1 MPSPTLLADVVLLTH
16 FGVVLFVVG
25 GLVLI
30 VAGNALGWEWV
41 NGLWLRIAH
50 LGAIATVVAES
61 WWGMTC
67 PLTTLEAWLRAQ
79 AGSASYRGESFVGHW
94 LQRLLFYDAPPWAF
108 AIAYTAFGL
117 LVVAA
122 WWYFPPRHQ
131 RRRPEPGA

>member
-30 VAGNALGWEWV
+30 VAGNALGWAWV
-41 NGLWLRIAH
+41 NRPWLRIAH

-79 AGSASYRGESFVGHW
+79 AGAASYRGESFIGHW
-94 LQRLLFYDAPPWAF
+94 LQRLLYYDAPPWAF

-122 WWYFPPRHQ
+122 WWYFPPRHK